1 MHSII
6 IDQKMTLIE
15 ELKFRGFI
23 NQCTDETALTQII
36 EKKSI
41 NFYIGFDCTAQSLH
55 VGSLIQIMIMRLF
68 QKYGHTPI
76 ILIGKGT
83 TRIGDPSGKD
93 ETRKMLSEK
102 EINNNANNL
111 KKIFSKFLIIKSNN
125 NKAIF
130 RDNSKWL
137 DRLNYVNFLRDY
149 GKHFTINK
157 MLSFDSV
164 KLRLDREQSLSF
176 VEFNYMIF
184 QAYDFYELFVRENC
198 ILQIGGS
205 DQWGNIVNGVD
216 LIRRIKGKESFGL
229 TTPLL
234 TNANGEKMGKT
245 INGAVWLNEKLL
257 SPYDY
262 WQFWRN
268 ADDRDVIRFMKLFT
282 QLDLKTIQEFEE
294 SKSLN
299 INELK
304 SILADEATTLLHGKE
319 NANKAKFAADK
330 VFSDKS
336 ISDDLPTFSLKNNDF
351 NKKVFIYELIVKIGF
366 ASSKSESRKLIRGRG
381 IKKNRKIVED
391 ETAEIMQKDF
401 SENNEILIS
410 VGKKKHFRIILD

>member
-1 MHSII
+1 
-6 IDQKMTLIE
+6 MTLFE

-23 NQCTDETALTQII
+23 NQCTDESALNELT
-36 EKKSI
+36 KNNSI
-41 NFYIGFDCTAQSLH
+41 NFYIGFDCTAKSLH

-76 ILIGKGT
+76 VLIGKGT

-93 ETRKMLSEK
+93 ETRKVLSEK
-102 EINNNANNL
+102 EIGNNANNL
-111 KKIFSKFLIIKSNN
+111 KKVFNKFLTFKSNN

-137 DRLNYVNFLRDY
+137 DKLNYVNFLRDY

-205 DQWGNIVNGVD
+205 DQWGNIINGVD
-216 LIRRIKGKESFGL
+216 LIRRIKSKESYGL

-234 TNANGEKMGKT
+234 TNSNGEKMGKT
-245 INGAVWLNEKLL
+245 ADGAVWLDEKLL

-268 ADDRDVIRFMKLFT
+268 VDDRDVIRFIKLFT
-282 QLDLKTIQEFEE
+282 DLELDRIKELENAETMD
-294 SKSLN
+294 

-304 SILADEATTLLHGKE
+304 SILADQATTLLHGKE
-319 NANKAKFAADK
+319 NAKKSKGTAGK
-330 VFSDKS
+330 VFSDKI
-336 ISDDLPTFSLKNNDF
+336 ISDDLPALSLKNNDF
-351 NKKVFIYELIVKIGF
+351 DKKILIYELIVKIGF
-366 ASSKSESRKLIRGRG
+366 VSSKSESRKLIRGKG
-381 IKKNRKIVED
+381 VKKNREIVKD
-391 ETAEIMQKDF
+391 EMAEVIKDDF
-401 SENNEILIS
+401 LKNKEILIS
-410 VGKKKHFRIILD
+410 VGKKKHFRVTLN

>member
-1 MHSII
+1 
-6 IDQKMTLIE
+6 MTLFE

-23 NQCTDETALTQII
+23 NQCTDESALDKII
-36 EKKSI
+36 KKNSI
-41 NFYIGFDCTAQSLH
+41 NLYIGFDCTAKSLH

-76 ILIGKGT
+76 VLIGKGT

-93 ETRKMLSEK
+93 ETRKMLSKK
-102 EINNNANNL
+102 EIDQNADNL
-111 KKIFSKFLIIKSNN
+111 KKVFNRLLTFKPNN

-137 DRLNYVNFLRDY
+137 DKLNYVDFLRDY

-205 DQWGNIVNGVD
+205 DQWGNIVNGVE
-216 LIRRIKGKESFGL
+216 LIRRTKAKESFGL

-245 INGAVWLNEKLL
+245 SDGAVWLDEKLL

-268 ADDRDVIRFMKLFT
+268 TDDRDVIRFIKLFT
-282 QLDLKTIQEFEE
+282 DIDE
-294 SKSLN
+294 SKIKELEDSKS
-299 INELK
+299 IDVNELK
-304 SILADEATTLLHGKE
+304 SILADEATNLLHGKE
-319 NANKAKFAADK
+319 NAQKAKEVANK
-330 VFSDKS
+330 VFSGKS
-336 ISDDLPTFSLKNNDF
+336 ISDDLLTLKLKNNDF
-351 NKKVFIYELIVKIGF
+351 DEKIFIYKLIVKVGF
-366 ASSKSESRKLIRGRG
+366 ASSNSESRKLIRGQG
-381 IKKNRKIVED
+381 VKKNREVIED
-391 ETAEIMQKDF
+391 EMTEVLKDDLL
-401 SENNEILIS
+401 ENKEILIS
-410 VGKKKHFRIILD
+410 VGKKKHFRVIMR